1 MTICFLVLLWVL
13 RRPIPASY
21 TRALQ
26 HFGLLFDATPRRS
39 SRKRKATQVLTESK
53 HIWAAKRPDK
63 QPKQGYRGHNPT
75 IENQSLRK
83 ESLNNTLSLE
93 MGRKGCVTHFG
104 LIAWEWGILLGQIVL
119 SYLLVR

>member
-75 IENQSLRK
+75 IENH
-83 ESLNNTLSLE
+83 TL
-93 MGRKGCVTHFG
+93 GK
-104 LIAWEWGILLGQIVL
+104 
-119 SYLLVR
+119 